1 MSEKDINKMTLEE
14 LKAEH
19 GKIKDNHTRKIEILT
34 QIIKLD
40 PNDFVA
46 FNNRGISYDD
56 SGRYQEAINDYDQ
69 AIALNPKGAMVFNNR
84 GSAYAYLGKYQKA
97 INDYDQAIVLNPKF
111 SEAFNNRGVVY
122 GNLRKYQ
129 KAMED
134 YDQAIVLNPK
144 NAKAFNNRGNAYTNL
159 GEYQKAIE
167 DYNQAI
173 VLDPQ
178 YAEAFYNR
186 GVVYA
191 DLGEHQE
198 AIEDYD
204 QAIVLNPRYA
214 EAFYNRGVAYR
225 KLGKLGK
232 LLGGKEDKAIEKED
246 KAIED
251 FKTAGALDPSILSE
265 KIKKSNQEVQDFQ
278 RILEEL
284 GNKHQEEEDN
294 WFKWSK
300 WAIAI
305 TLSLIVLVI
314 ILIAYGAFKSSDT
327 YIIYVFSSV
336 VTLAIIRQYTNA
348 KSLRIEA
355 SNRVAMAKMF
365 ERVKNEN
372 SAYQQEF
379 LPKLTDAIVY
389 STTQT
394 KNNTDGLIEK
404 ITNILEKLKK

>member
-1 MSEKDINKMTLEE
+1 MSEKDIIKMTLEE
-14 LKAEH
+14 LKAEYI
-19 GKIKDNHTRKIEILT
+19 KIKDSDDHTRKIEICT
-34 QIIKLD
+34 QIIELD
-40 PNDFVA
+40 PKDAKA
-46 FNNRGISYDD
+46 FCNRGVAYDNL
-56 SGRYQEAINDYDQ
+56 SEYQKAIKDYDQ
-69 AIALNPKGAMVFNNR
+69 AIALK
-84 GSAYAYLGKYQKA
+84 
-97 INDYDQAIVLNPKF
+97 
-111 SEAFNNRGVVY
+111 
-122 GNLRKYQ
+122 
-129 KAMED
+129 
-134 YDQAIVLNPK
+134 
-144 NAKAFNNRGNAYTNL
+144 
-159 GEYQKAIE
+159 
-167 DYNQAI
+167 
-173 VLDPQ
+173 PQ

-186 GVVYA
+186 GVAYNS
-191 DLGEHQE
+191 LGEYQK

-204 QAIVLNPRYA
+204 QAIVLKSQYA
-214 EAFYNRGVAYR
+214 EAFNNRGVAYRHLGEYQKAIEDYDQAIALNPQYAWAFNNRGVAYCRLGEYQKAIQDHDQAIDLNSKDAQAFYSRGVAYR
-225 KLGKLGK
+225 KLGK
-232 LLGGKEDKAIEKED
+232 KE

-251 FKTAGALDPSILSE
+251 FKKAQELDPSIIANEQIKTVE
-265 KIKKSNQEVQDFQ
+265 KKIEKTQASNQEVQGFQ
-278 RILEEL
+278 GILEEL
-284 GNKHQEEEDN
+284 GDKHQEEEDN

-300 WAIAI
+300 RAIGI

-314 ILIAYGAFKSSDT
+314 ILIAYGAFKSSDI

-365 ERVKNEN
+365 ERVRNEN

>member
-69 AIALNPKGAMVFNNR
+69 VIALNPKGAMVFNNR

-186 GVVYA
+186 GV
-191 DLGEHQE
+191 
-198 AIEDYD
+198 
-204 QAIVLNPRYA
+204 
-214 EAFYNRGVAYR
+214 AYR

-305 TLSLIVLVI
+305 TLSLIVLVVI
-314 ILIAYGAFKSSDT
+314 ILIDYGAFKSSDT